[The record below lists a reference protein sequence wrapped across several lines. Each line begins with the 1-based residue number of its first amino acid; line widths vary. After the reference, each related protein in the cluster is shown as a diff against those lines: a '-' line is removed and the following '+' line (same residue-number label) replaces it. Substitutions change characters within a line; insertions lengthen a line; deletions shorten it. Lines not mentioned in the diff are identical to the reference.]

1 MWDLASGEEIT
12 TFSGHAAPA
21 LITGIA
27 FSPDGKTVLTG
38 ADDKFAYQ
46 WDAATGQESRA
57 FSGEGL
63 ATAGADGSIRTY
75 TLQLD
80 QLTALARARR
90 LGAPN
95 VDQRTAFP
103 NTCCNNCFAL
113 PASRFWYT
121 NRVLPLAALNS
132 IRCTVWLVCWS

>member
-12 TFSGHAAPA
+12 TFSGHAATA

-27 FSPDGKTVLTG
+27 FSPDGKTVFTG
-38 ADDKFAYQ
+38 ADDKFAYP

-75 TLQLD
+75 TLQPD
-80 QLTALARARR
+80 QLTALARARLTR
-90 LGAPN
+90 TLTDEECRKFLHAETCPWQAMDKEASKLGCA
-95 VDQRTAFP
+95 QRGSAY
-103 NTCCNNCFAL
+103 CL
-113 PASRFWYT
+113 S
-121 NRVLPLAALNS
+121 
-132 IRCTVWLVCWS
+132 